1 MAVSIASAIVVR
13 TAMAS
18 VWEKS
23 NLLVETEVFMGICS
37 RSIGLIGVAM
47 SAVIMAGT
55 ACGQERHL
63 AREAIEW
70 CNIWIPEANGTQ
82 LPRVLLVGDSITG
95 GYAPKVAE
103 LLKGKASVAR
113 LTTSKSI
120 GDPALLAEVALV
132 LGQCQFDVVHFNNGL
147 HGWGY
152 SEAEY
157 QQHFPELVA
166 TIRKHAPKAKLI
178 WATITPMRQAGKL
191 NVIVEDTKRVQA
203 RNRIAGEIVA
213 REGIAV
219 DNLYSLVKD
228 HPEYWS
234 ADGVHFNG
242 KGIAVEAE
250 QVSQRIL
257 ESLK

>member
-1 MAVSIASAIVVR
+1 MKHFLYSCWAIIAAFGLSA
-13 TAMAS
+13 
-18 VWEKS
+18 
-23 NLLVETEVFMGICS
+23 GIHAQQPH
-37 RSIGLIGVAM
+37 I
-47 SAVIMAGT
+47 
-55 ACGQERHL
+55 

-70 CNIWIPEANGTQ
+70 CNIWIPDANGTK
-82 LPRVLLVGDSITG
+82 LPRALLIGDSITQ
-95 GYAPKVAE
+95 GYSANVAE

-132 LGQCQFDVVHFNNGL
+132 LDQCQFDVVHFNNGL

-157 QQHFPELVA
+157 QQHFPTLVA

-178 WATITPMRQAGKL
+178 WAMITPMRQPGKL
-191 NVIVEDTKRVQA
+191 NVIVEGTKRVQA
-203 RNRIAGEIVA
+203 RNRIAGEIVTG
-213 REGIAV
+213 EGIAV
-219 DNLYSLVKD
+219 DDLYGLVKD

-234 ADGVHFNG
+234 PDGVHFNSNG
-242 KGIAVEAE
+242 TAVEAK